1 MSILAAL
8 LLAATQAAAA
18 APASPA
24 ASTTQLDPARL
35 AAAQRV
41 VGQFFPADRRD
52 LMVETMLTPS
62 FNNIRESMLARFKPG
77 GSFGNDP
84 AFRAKLDSFM
94 REEQGRALRLL
105 RASMPRMMDAM
116 ARAYARRFTASQLD
130 EIAAFFRTPTGR
142 LYVTQS
148 MTLMSDPD
156 VQASQRAMMEE
167 SLKDAPQRIEQFA
180 RDAVA
185 GVEPTP

>member
-105 RASMPRMMDAM
+105 RASMPRMMDAL
-116 ARAYARRFTASQLD
+116 ARADARRFTASQLD
-130 EIAAFFRTPTGR
+130 EIAAFFRQ
-142 LYVTQS
+142 V
-148 MTLMSDPD
+148 
-156 VQASQRAMMEE
+156 MEE
-167 SLKDAPQRIEQFA
+167 DSARGQKCHDFLAKLGGTDNTSPQ
-180 RDAVA
+180 
-185 GVEPTP
+185 G